1 MRRFDFRRLFLLPA
15 LLVAGLAA
23 GCGDDNSTTIPVT
36 PPVTLSDT
44 FSGSVGVNGAFSH
57 TFEVT
62 RAGTVIAQ
70 ITGLT
75 PDDTVTVGFALGT
88 WNGAAC
94 QLVITND
101 AAKVTTT
108 ILGTATAPGTLCVR
122 VSDVGQLSAPTSYD
136 LKVDHY

>member
-1 MRRFDFRRLFLLPA
+1 MRRFDLRVLLLAPA
-15 LLVAGLAA
+15 ILIAGLTA
-23 GCGDDNSTTIPVT
+23 GCSDDNTSTVTPT
-36 PPVTLSDT
+36 PPVTLTDS
-44 FSGSVGVNGAFSH
+44 FSGTVTINGSFAH

-62 RAGTVIAQ
+62 RAGTITAQ
-70 ITGLT
+70 IVALT
-75 PDDTVTVGFALGT
+75 PDDTVTLGFALGT

-101 AAKVTTT
+101 AAKVSTT

-136 LKVDHY
+136 LRVDHY